1 MTSYQALINKIE
13 GFYNDHLQVKKVHS
27 DFTEQLPNFATKD
40 EKYPLIFI
48 APIVAI
54 PTENTNTI
62 SLEIYCLDI
71 IQKDRANITVILSDC
86 HQILVDLVNYFT
98 FSSDYDF
105 DILGVPTLN
114 PLNNQLLDYA
124 AGWVMTIDVD
134 MSNWTDCQV
143 PLKLPV
149 VVGCDTILVTYQ
161 LEGGEPVTV
170 VVEKGSTQTNGKN
183 YYALSIGGLDYTL
196 VWSLVSPIAW
206 KLIGDEGAE
215 LTLPSDTPCPFG
227 VYTIE
232 EGSIFESFEVAPIL

>member
-105 DILGVPTLN
+105 DILGVPILN

-143 PLKLPV
+143 PLITNLP
-149 VVGCDTILVTYQ
+149 
-161 LEGGEPVTV
+161 
-170 VVEKGSTQTNGKN
+170 
-183 YYALSIGGLDYTL
+183 A
-196 VWSLVSPIAW
+196 
-206 KLIGDEGAE
+206 
-215 LTLPSDTPCPFG
+215 
-227 VYTIE
+227 
-232 EGSIFESFEVAPIL
+232 

>member
-62 SLEIYCLDI
+62 SLEIYCFDI

-143 PLKLPV
+143 PLITNLP
-149 VVGCDTILVTYQ
+149 G
-161 LEGGEPVTV
+161 
-170 VVEKGSTQTNGKN
+170 
-183 YYALSIGGLDYTL
+183 
-196 VWSLVSPIAW
+196 
-206 KLIGDEGAE
+206 
-215 LTLPSDTPCPFG
+215 
-227 VYTIE
+227 
-232 EGSIFESFEVAPIL
+232 